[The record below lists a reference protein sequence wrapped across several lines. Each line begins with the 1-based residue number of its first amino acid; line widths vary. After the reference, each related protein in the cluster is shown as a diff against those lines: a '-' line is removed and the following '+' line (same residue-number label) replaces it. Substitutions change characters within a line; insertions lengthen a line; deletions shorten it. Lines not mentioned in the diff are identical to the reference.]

1 MPGPQAPAPLSEA
14 AARALLAER
23 FRAAG
28 LRIRYDVPLARPG
41 SFALTVDGYD
51 PERHIGFEYVA
62 VAERGTD
69 LDDAERV
76 ALARDRDHG
85 ILVVDATD
93 AAGLDA
99 ASTSFL
105 AERQLL
111 DSENGSDNDGDQTP

>member
-1 MPGPQAPAPLSEA
+1 M
-14 AARALLAER
+14 
-23 FRAAG
+23 
-28 LRIRYDVPLARPG
+28 
-41 SFALTVDGYD
+41 DGYD
-51 PERHIGFEYVA
+51 PERHLGFEYVA

-69 LDDAERV
+69 LDDAERA

-93 AAGLDA
+93 AASLDA

-111 DSENGSDNDGDQTP
+111 DSEDGSDGDQTP